1 MEPTQPRISVVIP
14 AYNTADLIAD
24 CLHSVFSQIYQ
35 DFEIIVV
42 NDGSPDTDELEKVLE
57 PYLTRIVYIK
67 QENKRA
73 AGARNT
79 AIRKACGELLAF
91 LDSDDTW
98 LPDHLVS
105 QVTLFDQDPTLDM
118 VYCNALVIGKGKRHS
133 QFMDQCPSDGEVS
146 FEALIVERCQVA
158 VSTVVVRKNAI
169 VKAGLFDE
177 TLDRCDDYDMWLRT
191 AFQGAK
197 IGYSHKVQ
205 ARLYGGRPGSLGQS
219 SSKMTQAY
227 LAILEKTSR
236 NLPLNDSQR
245 DLIRRRTVDIRAKYL
260 VEEGKCQLYKEQFD
274 KARELLSEA
283 NRHSGRPK
291 LSLVLFGLRVAPN
304 ATNKLISFWCRIR
317 NIARG

>member
-1 MEPTQPRISVVIP
+1 MQSTRPRISVVIP
-14 AYNTADLIAD
+14 TYNTANLITD
-24 CLHSVFSQIYQ
+24 CLDSVFSQTYQ

-42 NDGSPDTDELEKVLE
+42 NDGSPDGDELEKVLG
-57 PYLTRIVYIK
+57 PYLNRIVYIK
-67 QENKRA
+67 QEHKRA

-98 LPDHLVS
+98 LPDHLLS
-105 QVTLFDQDPTLDM
+105 QVTLLDQHPTLDM
-118 VYCNALVIGKGKRHS
+118 VYCNALVVGKGKRHL
-133 QFMDQCPSDGEVS
+133 QFMDQCPSNGEAS
-146 FEALIVERCQVA
+146 FEALIVERCQIP

-197 IGYSHKVQ
+197 IGYSRKVQ
-205 ARLYGGRPGSLGQS
+205 ARVYVGRPGSLGQS
-219 SSKMTQAY
+219 SSKMSQAD
-227 LAILEKTSR
+227 LTILDKTSR

-245 DLIRRRTVDIRAKYL
+245 NLIDRRMVDIRAMYL
-260 VEEGKCQLYKEQFD
+260 VEEGKCQLYKQQFD
-274 KARELLSEA
+274 KARELLSDA
-283 NRHSGRPK
+283 NRHLGRPK

-317 NIARG
+317 DVARG